1 MAAYGEFV
9 RGTVD
14 ALTEAAD
21 RSEVSNRRI
30 AIGRLP
36 VLAPNRFLQARDAIQ
51 AVRWRAEALR
61 AAMSDERRHEV
72 YETIICNKEG
82 APYVARQLIADGR
95 LTKTGQG
102 LRPLAGRMQKGKA
115 DPAVCPGVA
124 GLADDDWQKL
134 DALVKAAPTP

>member
-1 MAAYGEFV
+1 MFAYREFV
-9 RGTVD
+9 RETVD
-14 ALTEAAD
+14 ALTEGAD
-21 RSEVSNRRI
+21 RTGNLNSRI
-30 AIGRLP
+30 VQKRLS
-36 VLAPNRFLQARDAIQ
+36 VLAPNRFLHARDAIQ
-51 AVRWRAEALR
+51 SVRWRAETLR
-61 AAMSDERRHEV
+61 PAMSDERRRDV
-72 YETIICNKEG
+72 YEPIICNKEG

-102 LRPLAGRMQKGKA
+102 LRPLADRMQKGKA